1 MFSCISKYF
10 SHYYNYYFNSNTDY
24 QPHNSSIILNSIS
37 NSHINQKTISS
48 LEIQDSY
55 NLLFSTSKNS
65 PKNIELLFYQM
76 YSNNNSPEY
85 IESKCSTIFIY
96 NNKLF
101 KINLKKNYKKYI
113 SIIHTILNYKIKN
126 IIVPEEIYHSKY
138 KENEYIEIFPYY
150 SDGDLYSYV
159 ENNKLT
165 LVEKNNIFTQLINIV
180 YELHQKNI
188 AHRDIKLENFLIQLT
203 NNQLLIKI
211 TDLDFS
217 CIATTDLTFKGGT
230 LQYAS
235 CELINFE
242 NFTSWYSSDIWS
254 LTVILYILLFNSFP
268 WYNTISYKTYDNMNY
283 IMNNN
288 NNKIEPC
295 MIFNNYLNKNPYE
308 YWNIQLSTILNT
320 NNDYFT
326 IYNHLL
332 AYGFNKNW
340 NERTDISYIQTLLTQ
355 L

>member
-1 MFSCISKYF
+1 MFSCISNYF

-24 QPHNSSIILNSIS
+24 QPHNSSIIPNSTNHSRLN
-37 NSHINQKTISS
+37 QETTSS

-76 YSNNNSPEY
+76 YTNTKSPEY
-85 IESKCSTIFIY
+85 IESKCSTIFTY

-126 IIVPEEIYHSKY
+126 IIIPEEIYHSKY
-138 KENEYIEIFPYY
+138 KKNEYIEIFPYY
-150 SDGDLYSYV
+150 SDGDLYTYV

-165 LVEKNNIFTQLINIV
+165 LLEKNNIFKQLINII

-188 AHRDIKLENFLIQLT
+188 VHRDIKLENFLIQLT
-203 NNQLLIKI
+203 NNELVIKI

-217 CIATTDLTFKGGT
+217 CIANTDLNFKGGT
-230 LQYAS
+230 IQYAS
-235 CELINFE
+235 CELMNFE
-242 NFTSWYSSDIWS
+242 TFTSWYSSDIWS
-254 LTVILYILLFNSFP
+254 LNVILYILLFNSFP
-268 WYNTISYKTYDNMNY
+268 WNNTILYKTYDNN
-283 IMNNN
+283 INNN
-288 NNKIEPC
+288 IEPC
-295 MIFNNYLNKNPYE
+295 MIFNNYVNKNSYD
-308 YWNIQLSTILNT
+308 YWYTKLSTILNT
-320 NNDYFT
+320 NNKYFT
-326 IYNHLL
+326 IYNNLL

-340 NERTDISYIQTLLTQ
+340 NERTDICYIQHLLTY